1 METAHLPATP
11 TSPTGPQMP
20 VRVARPCG
28 CARVAQI
35 FVARVVAHICVD
47 AAQVDDVVAML
58 EQKEVE
64 SSKDQSNEVSLV
76 PLLSLP
82 FSALARLPPHPPT
95 HSRVPPFVRQSAR
108 LPVCPSAPLP
118 TPASIQPFFHLPVRA
133 SVHPLA
139 RSSLRCLTCTSVR
152 ASVCAPARLPPCP
165 RPHPSSRSSIRP
177 FARPSIHLRV
187 RGCPV

>member
-95 HSRVPPFVRQSAR
+95 H
-108 LPVCPSAPLP
+108 
-118 TPASIQPFFHLPVRA
+118 
-133 SVHPLA
+133 
-139 RSSLRCLTCTSVR
+139 
-152 ASVCAPARLPPCP
+152 
-165 RPHPSSRSSIRP
+165 
-177 FARPSIHLRV
+177 
-187 RGCPV
+187 

>member
-64 SSKDQSNEVSLV
+64 SYTTNHMTIRSQYGSRTRR
-76 PLLSLP
+76 
-82 FSALARLPPHPPT
+82 RL
-95 HSRVPPFVRQSAR
+95 
-108 LPVCPSAPLP
+108 
-118 TPASIQPFFHLPVRA
+118 
-133 SVHPLA
+133 
-139 RSSLRCLTCTSVR
+139 CLC
-152 ASVCAPARLPPCP
+152 
-165 RPHPSSRSSIRP
+165 
-177 FARPSIHLRV
+177 
-187 RGCPV
+187 